1 MRHFRKS
8 SQSLLRESVADQL
21 HDAGSILVDRDRE
34 GIAVRDKFQG
44 EKAGRLQFYAICGKF
59 PALTFWRPK

>member
-1 MRHFRKS
+1 M
-8 SQSLLRESVADQL
+8 ADQL